1 MWQPHSGQGTSMIFR
16 DSRGNRA
23 HVDHEC
29 PAQAASRNSLLEE
42 QLGYHRA
49 IFQHEN
55 RSIDLTY
62 GVCR

>member
-1 MWQPHSGQGTSMIFR
+1 MIFR